1 MGEWTWFGAF
11 AGNRSMKRLLAG
23 RLIRWAGIAITALAI
38 GLVIWSIYTSELL
51 DSDAWKNPEDLL
63 AVAIAAAIFVPSLLC
78 VAAAWYLLVVSLSKV
93 QISWLEGYS
102 IYAVSAIYRYIPSN
116 IVHYVGRYYMLR
128 QRGVEH
134 SVVAW
139 SILAET
145 ALLVSASTLVA
156 LTFGAPLIR
165 QTVLSAAQDSWLLE
179 AVAILAI
186 IVLAA
191 AAVLIGTRRGV
202 IRELARPF
210 LCAKVVYAGISALL
224 LNVAA
229 RVISG
234 VALWWLAAQLLGSE
248 TPSAADTIAIWA
260 AAWLLGYITPGA
272 SAGLGIREAVI
283 IASLSGLGVP
293 MVGATLVAIAFRVTT
308 TISDLIFAGSGWV
321 SRYFIR
327 SHA

>member
-1 MGEWTWFGAF
+1 MKKLLSGEVVRWVGFGV
-11 AGNRSMKRLLAG
+11 
-23 RLIRWAGIAITALAI
+23 TALAM
-38 GLVIWSIYTSELL
+38 GLVVWSIYTSDLL
-51 DSDAWKNPEDLL
+51 DSDAWKNPKVLT
-63 AVAIAAAIFVPSLLC
+63 AVVVAAAIFVPSLLC
-78 VAAAWYLLVVSLSKV
+78 VAAAWYLLIVSLSKV

-145 ALLVSASTLVA
+145 ALLVAASTLVA
-156 LTFGAPLIR
+156 FTFGAPLIR

-179 AVAILAI
+179 AVAILAT
-186 IVLAA
+186 IVLAG
-191 AAVLIGTRRGV
+191 AAVLIGKRRGV
-202 IRELARPF
+202 IRELVRPL
-210 LCAKVVYAGISALL
+210 LCANVVYAGVAALL

-234 VALWWLAAQLLGSE
+234 VALWWLAAQLLGPE

-272 SAGLGIREAVI
+272 SAGLGVREAVI

-293 MVGATLVAIAFRVTT
+293 MAGATLVAIAFRVTT
-308 TISDLIFAGSGWV
+308 TISDLIFAGSGWM
-321 SRYFIR
+321 SRHFLESR
-327 SHA
+327 P